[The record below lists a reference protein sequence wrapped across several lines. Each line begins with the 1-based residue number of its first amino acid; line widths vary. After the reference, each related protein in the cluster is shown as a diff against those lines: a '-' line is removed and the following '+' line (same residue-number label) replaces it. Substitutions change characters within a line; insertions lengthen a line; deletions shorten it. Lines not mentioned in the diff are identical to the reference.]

1 VQVEEEQRI
10 RDDLREQLFNS
21 EKRNAILQ
29 GEKDELLQQAEAA
42 ERARRAA
49 EADVIELREA
59 VNDLNA
65 QVNSLG
71 GLKRKLE
78 GELQALH
85 AEL

>member
-1 VQVEEEQRI
+1 MMSVIV
-10 RDDLREQLFNS
+10 
-21 EKRNAILQ
+21 IL
-29 GEKDELLQQAEAA
+29 
-42 ERARRAA
+42 ARRAA
-49 EADVIELREA
+49 EADLIELREA
-59 VNDLNA
+59 VNDLSA

>member
-1 VQVEEEQRI
+1 MT
-10 RDDLREQLFNS
+10 S

-29 GEKDELLQQAEAA
+29 SEKEELLLHAEQA

-49 EADVIELREA
+49 EADLIELREV
-59 VNDLNA
+59 VNDLSN
-65 QVNSLG
+65 QVNSLS

-85 AEL
+85 VIFSLL